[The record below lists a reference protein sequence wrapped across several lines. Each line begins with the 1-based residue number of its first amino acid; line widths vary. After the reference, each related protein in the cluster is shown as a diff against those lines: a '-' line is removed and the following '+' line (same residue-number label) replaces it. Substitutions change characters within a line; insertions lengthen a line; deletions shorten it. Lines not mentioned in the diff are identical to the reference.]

1 MSGKVFFIT
10 GVSTGFGRA
19 ISEEALAK
27 GHVVVGTL
35 RKEEERA
42 AFDRLAPGR
51 SHGVLLDVTDNKA
64 IPGVVARVE

>member
-19 ISEEALAK
+19 ISEEALAA
-27 GHVVVGTL
+27 GHRVVGTL

-42 AFDRLAPGR
+42 AFDAARP
-51 SHGVLLDVTDNKA
+51 
-64 IPGVVARVE
+64 PGVRTGSSWT